1 MIRLANYSDLDNI
14 KQVTEA
20 CAKEMISNGIYQ
32 WNEHYPSKD
41 ILEKDI
47 AKKEL
52 YVTEIN
58 DSIVGCIM
66 FSKYKDDLY
75 NQIDW
80 LTPDS
85 ENLYV
90 HRLAV
95 HPNNQ
100 KKGLARLMMN
110 YAEEQAVKMNCVS
123 VRLDT
128 FSKNP
133 RNSKFYKARGYVQLG
148 NVFFPKQSKFPF
160 FCFEKVLK

>member
-14 KQVTEA
+14 KQVTKA

-95 HPNNQ
+95 HPDFQ
-100 KKGLARLMMN
+100 KKGLGKSLMDFAEN
-110 YAEEQAVKMNCVS
+110 YAKDNSYVS

-128 FSKNP
+128 FSENK
-133 RNSKFYKARGYVQLG
+133 RNLKFYESRGYQRLDG
-148 NVFFPKQSKFPF
+148 IYFPKQSEFPF
-160 FCFEKVLK
+160 YCYELIL

>member
-66 FSKYKDDLY
+66 FSKYKDHLY

-80 LTPDS
+80 LTPDY
-85 ENLYV
+85 ENLYI

-110 YAEEQAVKMNCVS
+110 YAEEQAVKMNCIS
-123 VRLDT
+123 VKLDT